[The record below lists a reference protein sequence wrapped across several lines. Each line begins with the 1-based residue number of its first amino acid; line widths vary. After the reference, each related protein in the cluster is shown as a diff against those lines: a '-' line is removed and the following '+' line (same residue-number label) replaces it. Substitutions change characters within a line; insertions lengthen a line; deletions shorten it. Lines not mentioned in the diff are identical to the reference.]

1 MCVCSLTGRRRM
13 VTNAAAAASTTS
25 PKVAPAPMVA
35 SLQSNEL
42 YAEATALLE
51 GGLAS
56 AAFRTARPTIREFAV
71 SEIGVS
77 PAARARRTTSSELI
91 TSEIGCDA
99 ASYVGCVV
107 LR

>member
-13 VTNAAAAASTTS
+13 VTSAAAAASTTS
-25 PKVAPAPMVA
+25 PKVAAAPTVA

-56 AAFRTARPTIREFAV
+56 AALRMARPTIREFAV
-71 SEIGVS
+71 SGIGGS
-77 PAARARRTTSSELI
+77 PATGAPRTTWSELI
-91 TSEIGCDA
+91 TSEIGCGA
-99 ASYVGCVV
+99 GAYVGCVV
-107 LR
+107 RR